1 MSVENIFKL
10 FKGEY
15 ILIKIKN
22 GFKIYHESHLNFNE
36 IYHSDIKC
44 VKIDSI
50 NYIGEKKEN
59 YFSAKDEKYKNF
71 LIRINLNS
79 KNEIAFNNEYLPIN
93 NIKEYKFITGNKL
106 FIELNNRQYIVYDL
120 NYKQVE
126 MVFGYMEKNCLKN
139 IFKGIKNINKHLIKD
154 FLFET
159 NASDYYQYQKFYI
172 LKRNKDEIYFIC
184 KKKFHNTLKVFKY
197 TYMEDKY
204 NNIIS
209 QFDNEDN
216 NTNPGN
222 TIK

>member
-1 MSVENIFKL
+1 M
-10 FKGEY
+10 
-15 ILIKIKN
+15 
-22 GFKIYHESHLNFNE
+22 
-36 IYHSDIKC
+36 
-44 VKIDSI
+44 
-50 NYIGEKKEN
+50 
-59 YFSAKDEKYKNF
+59 
-71 LIRINLNS
+71 
-79 KNEIAFNNEYLPIN
+79 
-93 NIKEYKFITGNKL
+93 
-106 FIELNNRQYIVYDL
+106 NNRQYIVYDL